1 MGTVGLAILSHC
13 EINFLINRAEK
24 IHKQEYYSFSLNTR
38 CKISTMKNTHDSQ
51 ARLDYLKKQLP
62 LEITRAVK
70 ETLREDLGG
79 SLDATTDITASL
91 IPATANNTATIIT
104 REHGIF
110 CGQAWAE
117 EVFKQL
123 GGEVSIT
130 WHVQDGDSVEPNQT
144 LCTLE
149 GPARILL
156 TGERNAMNFIQTLSG
171 CATVVAKYAKQ
182 LEGTNCKLLDT
193 RKTIPGLRSALKYA
207 VACGGGFNHR
217 IGVFDAYLI
226 KENHIIACGGI
237 AKAISTAKELNPNK
251 PVEVETESL
260 EELKEA
266 IEAGA
271 DIIMLD
277 NFSTDMMREAVKI
290 NQGQA
295 DLENS
300 GNVTLE
306 TIREFALTGVDYISV
321 GALTKHLKA
330 MDLSMRFK

>member
-1 MGTVGLAILSHC
+1 
-13 EINFLINRAEK
+13 
-24 IHKQEYYSFSLNTR
+24 
-38 CKISTMKNTHDSQ
+38 MKNTHNSQ
-51 ARLDYLKKQLP
+51 ERLDYLKQQLP
-62 LEITRAVK
+62 LEITRAV
-70 ETLREDLGG
+70 EDTLKEDLGG
-79 SLDATTDITASL
+79 TLDPAADITAAL
-91 IPATANNTATIIT
+91 IPEDATNTATIIT

-110 CGQAWAE
+110 CGQAWAD

-123 GGEVSIT
+123 GGEVKIE
-130 WHVQDGDSVEPNQT
+130 WHVQDGDKVEPNQT
-144 LCTLE
+144 LCTLS
-149 GPARILL
+149 GPARALL

-171 CATVVAKYAKQ
+171 CATLVAEYAEKLQ
-182 LEGTNCKLLDT
+182 GTDCRLLDT

-226 KENHIIACGGI
+226 KENHIVACGGI
-237 AKAISTAKELNPNK
+237 RKAIETAKTLNPGK
-251 PVEVETESL
+251 PVEVETENL
-260 EELKEA
+260 DELKEA

-290 NQGQA
+290 NSGKA
-295 DLENS
+295 ALENS

-306 TIREFALTGVDYISV
+306 TIREYADTGVDYISV

>member
-1 MGTVGLAILSHC
+1 
-13 EINFLINRAEK
+13 
-24 IHKQEYYSFSLNTR
+24 
-38 CKISTMKNTHDSQ
+38 MKNTHNSQ
-51 ARLDYLKKQLP
+51 ERLDYLKQQLP
-62 LEITRAVK
+62 LEIARTVEA
-70 ETLREDLGG
+70 TLKEDLGG
-79 SLDATTDITASL
+79 TLDPAADLTANL
-91 IPATANNTATIIT
+91 IPADVQGTATIIT
-104 REHGIF
+104 REHGVF
-110 CGQAWAE
+110 CGKEWAN

-123 GGEVSIT
+123 GGEVKID
-130 WHVQDGDSVEPNQT
+130 WNVEDGDKVEPNQT
-144 LCTLE
+144 LCTLS

-171 CATVVAKYAKQ
+171 CATTTAEYAKV
-182 LEGTNCKLLDT
+182 LEGTDCRLLDT

-226 KENHIIACGGI
+226 KENHIIANGGI
-237 AKAISTAKELNPNK
+237 TQTIKTAKELNPGK

-260 EELKEA
+260 AELREA

-277 NFSTDMMREAVKI
+277 NFTMDMMREAVAI
-290 NQGQA
+290 NAGRA
-295 DLENS
+295 ALENS

-306 TIREFALTGVDYISV
+306 TLREYAETGVDYISV
-321 GALTKHLKA
+321 GALTKHVKA

>member
-1 MGTVGLAILSHC
+1 
-13 EINFLINRAEK
+13 
-24 IHKQEYYSFSLNTR
+24 
-38 CKISTMKNTHDSQ
+38 MKNTHNSQ
-51 ARLDYLKKQLP
+51 ERLDYLKQQLP
-62 LEITRAVK
+62 LEITRAV
-70 ETLREDLGG
+70 EDTLKEDLGG
-79 SLDATTDITASL
+79 TLDPAADITAAL
-91 IPATANNTATIIT
+91 IPEDATNTATIIT

-110 CGQAWAE
+110 CGQAWAD

-123 GGEVSIT
+123 GGEVKIE
-130 WHVQDGDSVEPNQT
+130 WHVQDGDKVEPNQT
-144 LCTLE
+144 LCTLS
-149 GPARILL
+149 GPARALL

-171 CATVVAKYAKQ
+171 CATLVAEYAEKLQ
-182 LEGTNCKLLDT
+182 GTDCRLLDT

-226 KENHIIACGGI
+226 KENHIVACGGI
-237 AKAISTAKELNPNK
+237 HKAIETAKTLNPGK
-251 PVEVETESL
+251 PVEVETENL
-260 EELKEA
+260 DELKEA

-290 NQGQA
+290 NAGKA
-295 DLENS
+295 ALENS

-306 TIREFALTGVDYISV
+306 TIREYADTGVDYISV

>member
-1 MGTVGLAILSHC
+1 
-13 EINFLINRAEK
+13 
-24 IHKQEYYSFSLNTR
+24 
-38 CKISTMKNTHDSQ
+38 MKNTHNSQ
-51 ARLDYLKKQLP
+51 QRLDYLKQQLP
-62 LEITRAVK
+62 LEITRAVSDA
-70 ETLREDLGG
+70 LREDLGG
-79 SLDATTDITASL
+79 SLDATADITANL
-91 IPATANNTATIIT
+91 IPADARNSATLIT
-104 REHGIF
+104 REHGVF

-123 GGEVSIT
+123 GGEVKID
-130 WHVQDGDSVEPNQT
+130 WHVQDGDQVKPNQI

-149 GPARILL
+149 GPARALL

-171 CATVVAKYAKQ
+171 CASITAQYAKQ
-182 LEGTNCKLLDT
+182 LEGTECRLLDT

-237 AKAISTAKELNPNK
+237 TQAISTAKQLNPGK

-260 EELKEA
+260 QELEEA
-266 IEAGA
+266 IQAGA

-277 NFSTDMMREAVKI
+277 NFSIEMMREAVAI
-290 NQGQA
+290 NAGRA
-295 DLENS
+295 ALENS

-306 TIREFALTGVDYISV
+306 TIGDYARTGVDYISV
-321 GALTKHLKA
+321 GALTKHIKA
-330 MDLSMRFK
+330 LDLSMRFQ